1 MSEAALASRF
11 NVSRGPVREA
21 IRRLSERDL
30 VTFSPNV
37 GARVMSNT
45 LTDMLELLEVREP
58 LEVTAAQ
65 FAERM
70 TDEQKERLHTLY
82 DIHVSTFSK
91 EKKHSY
97 FQSPDDFDFH
107 YAIAKGAGNPILFKI
122 LCEDLYPRL
131 LVCRSQHRY
140 VKGRGAKALKEHL
153 SILTA
158 IENSDSELAGIF
170 MKRHIEAARHS
181 LESWIARSEQGSD

>member
-1 MSEAALASRF
+1 
-11 NVSRGPVREA
+11 
-21 IRRLSERDL
+21 
-30 VTFSPNV
+30 
-37 GARVMSNT
+37 MSNT

-65 FAERM
+65 FAAERM
-70 TDEQKERLHTLY
+70 TGEEKDKLHTLY

-140 VKGRGAKALKEHL
+140 IKGRGAKALKEHL

-158 IENSDSELAGIF
+158 IEKSGPELAGIF
-170 MKRHIEAARHS
+170 MKRHIQAARQS
-181 LESWIARSEQGSD
+181 LKSWIDASDQ